1 MALLSK
7 NKFKEL
13 AQERSHYCISVY
25 IPTTREG
32 DNQKAIIRLKNK
44 LSEIV
49 AQLYNL
55 GLKRND
61 ILTYIEPLN
70 KLLDDGDLWRHL
82 SDSLIIFRSA
92 EDFNYTTLPVEVDEL
107 SLVSDR
113 YYLLPL
119 LSMFTDN
126 DTFYLLTLSQNK
138 NKLYEATK
146 NEIAELLTEDVLPN
160 KLEDSVGRDVKQKS
174 LQIRSG
180 QSQGGLGL
188 YHGKGEGKDD
198 KKKEIVKY
206 LKDVDQGIKKLID
219 DESRPLVVASV
230 DYIFSLFQ
238 EVSTYQNIFPTAV
251 VGNYDDEDIL
261 LVHEKACNILQPW
274 FEKERNKNREKYN
287 EQSDKIISGM
297 IELHEAA
304 IAGSIE
310 TLFVERG
317 NYVWGKTEPENGKIE
332 INQSK
337 KPLDNCLLDALA
349 RQTFLKGGTVFLEK
363 AEKMPGQDSPAN
375 AILRY

>member
-138 NKLYEATK
+138 NKIYRQPKT
-146 NEIAELLTEDVLPN
+146 
-160 KLEDSVGRDVKQKS
+160 R
-174 LQIRSG
+174 LQ
-180 QSQGGLGL
+180 
-188 YHGKGEGKDD
+188 
-198 KKKEIVKY
+198 
-206 LKDVDQGIKKLID
+206 
-219 DESRPLVVASV
+219 
-230 DYIFSLFQ
+230 
-238 EVSTYQNIFPTAV
+238 
-251 VGNYDDEDIL
+251 
-261 LVHEKACNILQPW
+261 
-274 FEKERNKNREKYN
+274 
-287 EQSDKIISGM
+287 
-297 IELHEAA
+297 
-304 IAGSIE
+304 
-310 TLFVERG
+310 
-317 NYVWGKTEPENGKIE
+317 
-332 INQSK
+332 
-337 KPLDNCLLDALA
+337 NCLPRMFCLINSKI
-349 RQTFLKGGTVFLEK
+349 R
-363 AEKMPGQDSPAN
+363 
-375 AILRY
+375 